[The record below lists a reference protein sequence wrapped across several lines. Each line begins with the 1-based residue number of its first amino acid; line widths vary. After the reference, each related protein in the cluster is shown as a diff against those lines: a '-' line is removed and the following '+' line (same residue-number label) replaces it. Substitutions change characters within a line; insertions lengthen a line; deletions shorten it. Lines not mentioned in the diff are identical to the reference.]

1 MSYSAVVTDNSLLT
15 MIHWKLVVLDEAQN
29 IKIHIVIE
37 QYLSKKFQ
45 GKLV

>member
-29 IKIHIVIE
+29 IKNPHSDRTIFV
-37 QYLSKKFQ
+37 KKFQ